1 MRLVLDRLVIREVLP
16 PSLMGFFVY
25 TFLLVMRGLFS
36 LMEQVFVRGV
46 AGADALRIL
55 GASLPHVMVLTIPMA
70 FLFGVLIAMGR
81 LTADNE
87 IIALQAAGIPARR
100 LLRPVLFLGLLLFG
114 VNAWI
119 YLDVLPRSNREMRQ
133 LKTDVFTTAKN
144 LGRIEPRVFYEEFPN
159 LLLYVDDVD
168 PDTSVWRNVFVYD
181 SSGTDEERLILARRG
196 RVISVS
202 GSSRSGAQTA
212 SNGASDPWLLL
223 EDVVTH
229 HIDRRKP
236 ETYRTTDTQEQR
248 IRPRLTGQ
256 GTTRVDVGVRE
267 RSTPELL
274 TFLQGGDLAGSRD
287 AADPERRPT
296 LEIQAAL
303 ELHQRLA
310 IPAASLVF
318 GLLAVPLGIGSRAGG
333 RGRGF
338 VLSLGV
344 VLLYYILLNNGEI
357 QALEG
362 RIPAWSGIWLP
373 NLVLTV
379 VALVLMRR
387 MGRWL
392 GERQGRGNLVH
403 HIRSR
408 WRAWRTERR
417 QARGRQDEDI
427 GGLTGSIPVA
437 LQRRRYGAGFP
448 TMLDRYVTRRLVAPI
463 LFVLLST
470 VSLYVIVDLTDHLDE
485 MSANKPPL
493 SVIVG
498 YYWNLIPQ
506 AVMDVLP
513 LALMIGVLIVL
524 TVLERQLELTALK
537 AAGVS
542 LYRLVV
548 PILLIGGLG
557 VGSMWVLGESVV
569 PLANSR
575 ASKLLDRIK
584 GRETTR
590 SYLTTDRQWLVSRD
604 ETSFYNFLRYD
615 DDAQAVIR
623 FTMFSVDE
631 AMRLRFHLVA
641 PRLLYRDGRW
651 IADAGWYRRIDAD
664 GTDHY
669 HTIETPFEVDVAEDP
684 TYFGQEYRRPSEM
697 TVGEMGKY
705 LTALRESGYQPDRLS
720 VRWHQKFAY
729 PLSAFIMVLLAL
741 PYGLNRGGRRVTT
754 MQSVAIALAVG
765 IGYFILVAAFE
776 KMGEA
781 GLLPPMVGAWG
792 PVVLS
797 LLWAFNRL
805 TMLRT

>member
-46 AGADALRIL
+46 AAADAFRIL
-55 GASLPHVMVLTIPMA
+55 GASLPHVVVLTIPMA

-81 LTADNE
+81 LTSDNE
-87 IIALQAAGIPARR
+87 IIAMQAAGIPARR
-100 LLRPVLFLGLLLFG
+100 LLRAVTLLGALLFAL
-114 VNAWI
+114 NAWI

-181 SSGTDEERLILARRG
+181 TSGRDEERLILARRG
-196 RVISVS
+196 RVLSGPGGS
-202 GSSRSGAQTA
+202 TGSQSASGGSSE
-212 SNGASDPWLLL
+212 PWLLL

-248 IRPRLTGQ
+248 IRPRLSGQ

-267 RSTPELL
+267 RSTAELVS
-274 TFLQGGDLAGSRD
+274 FLRGGELQGSRD
-287 AADPERRPT
+287 ASDPERRPT
-296 LEIQAAL
+296 MEIQAAL
-303 ELHQRLA
+303 ELHQRFA

-344 VLLYYILLNNGEI
+344 VLLYYIMLNNGEI
-357 QALEG
+357 QALAG
-362 RIPAWSGIWLP
+362 RIPAWLGIWLP
-373 NLVLTV
+373 NLVLV
-379 VALVLMRR
+379 IVALALMRR

-392 GERQGRGNLVH
+392 GERQGRDNIVRRL
-403 HIRSR
+403 RNR
-408 WRAWRTERR
+408 WRAWRAQRR
-417 QARGRQDEDI
+417 QARGRQDEAID
-427 GGLTGSIPVA
+427 GLTGSIPVA

-448 TMLDRYVTRRLVAPI
+448 TMLDRYVSRRLATPI

-493 SVIVG
+493 SVVVG
-498 YYWNLIPQ
+498 YYWNLVPQ
-506 AVMDVLP
+506 AAMDVLP
-513 LALMIGVLIVL
+513 LALMIGVLILL

-548 PILLIGGLG
+548 PILLIGALG
-557 VGSMWVLGESVV
+557 VGAMWLLGESVV

-590 SYLTTDRQWLVSRD
+590 TYLATDRQWLVSRD

-615 DDAQAVIR
+615 DDSQAVIR
-623 FTMFSVDE
+623 FTMFTVDDG
-631 AMRLRFHLVA
+631 MRLRFHLVA
-641 PRLLYRDGRW
+641 PRLLYREGRW

-669 HTIETPFEVDVAEDP
+669 QKIETPFEVDVAEDP

-697 TVGEMGKY
+697 TVGELGRY
-705 LTALRESGYQPDRLS
+705 ITALRESGYQPDRLS

-805 TMLRT
+805 TVLRT

>member
-46 AGADALRIL
+46 AAADAFRIL
-55 GASLPHVMVLTIPMA
+55 GSSLPHVVVLTIPMA

-81 LTADNE
+81 LNSDNE

-100 LLRPVLFLGLLLFG
+100 LLRPVIFLGVILFA
-114 VNAWI
+114 VNAWV
-119 YLDVLPRSNREMRQ
+119 YLEVLPRSNREMRQ
-133 LKTDVFTTAKN
+133 LKTEVFTTAKN

-181 SSGTDEERLILARRG
+181 TSGSDEERLILARRG
-196 RVISVS
+196 RVIAAPAGAGPRT
-202 GSSRSGAQTA
+202 GSIGS
-212 SNGASDPWLLL
+212 SDPWLLL

-256 GTTRVDVGVRE
+256 GTARVDVGVRE
-267 RSTPELL
+267 RSTPELVH
-274 TFLQGGDLAGSRD
+274 FLQGGDLEGSRD
-287 AADPERRPT
+287 ATDPERRPT

-344 VLLYYILLNNGEI
+344 VLLYYIMLNNGEI

-362 RIPAWSGIWLP
+362 RIPAWLGIWLP
-373 NLVLTV
+373 NLALTIG
-379 VALVLMRR
+379 ALLLIRR

-392 GERQGRGNLVH
+392 GERQGRDNLVRRV
-403 HIRSR
+403 RSR
-408 WRAWRTERR
+408 WRTWRTTRR
-417 QARGRQDEDI
+417 HARGREDEDI

-448 TMLDRYVTRRLVAPI
+448 TMLDRYVTRRLAAPI

-485 MSANKPPL
+485 MSANKPPV
-493 SVIVG
+493 SVVVG
-498 YYWNLIPQ
+498 YYWNLVPQ
-506 AVMDVLP
+506 AVIDVLP
-513 LALMIGVLIVL
+513 LALMIGVLILL
-524 TVLERQLELTALK
+524 TVLERQMELTALK

-548 PILLIGGLG
+548 PILLVGALG
-557 VGSMWVLGESVV
+557 VGSMWILGESVV
-569 PLANSR
+569 PRANTR

-590 SYLTTDRQWLVSRD
+590 TYLATDRQWLVSRD
-604 ETSFYNFLRYD
+604 GTSFYNFLRYD

-631 AMRLRFHLVA
+631 AMRLRFQLVA

-651 IADAGWYRRIDAD
+651 LADAGWYRRIDID

-669 HTIETPFEVDVAEDP
+669 QKIETPFEVDVAEDP
-684 TYFGQEYRRPSEM
+684 SYFGQEYRRPSEM
-697 TVGEMGKY
+697 TVGELRRY
-705 LTALRESGYQPDRLS
+705 LVALRESGYQPDRLS

-754 MQSVAIALAVG
+754 MQGVAIALAVG

-805 TMLRT
+805 TVLRT

>member
-25 TFLLVMRGLFS
+25 TFLLVMRGMFS

-46 AGADALRIL
+46 PAAEAFRIL
-55 GASLPHVMVLTIPMA
+55 GASLPHVIVLTIPMA

-81 LTADNE
+81 LTSDNE

-100 LLRPVLFLGLLLFG
+100 LLRPVVLLGVVLTA
-114 VNAWI
+114 VNAWV

-144 LGRIEPRVFYEEFPN
+144 VGRIEPRVFYEEFPN

-168 PDTSVWRNVFVYD
+168 PETSVWRNVFVYD
-181 SSGTDEERLILARRG
+181 TSGTDEERLILARRG
-196 RVISVS
+196 RVISAQAAPGPRTGAN
-202 GSSRSGAQTA
+202 GSA
-212 SNGASDPWLLL
+212 DPWLLL
-223 EDVVTH
+223 DDVVTH

-267 RSTPELL
+267 RSTPELVR
-274 TFLQGGDLAGSRD
+274 FLRGGGLEGSRD
-287 AADPERRPT
+287 AGDPERRPK

-303 ELHQRLA
+303 ELHQRIA

-344 VLLYYILLNNGEI
+344 VLLYYIMLNNGEM

-362 RIPAWSGIWLP
+362 RIPSWLGMWLP
-373 NLVLTV
+373 NLVLTLA
-379 VALVLMRR
+379 ALVLMRR

-392 GERQGRGNLVH
+392 GERQGRDNLVRR
-403 HIRSR
+403 IRSR
-408 WRAWRTERR
+408 WRAWRARR
-417 QARGRQDEDI
+417 REARGRQDDDI

-448 TMLDRYVTRRLVAPI
+448 TMLDRYVTRRLAAPI

-485 MSANKPPL
+485 MSANDPPL
-493 SVIVG
+493 AVIVG

-513 LALMIGVLIVL
+513 LALMIGVLILL

-548 PILLIGGLG
+548 PILLIGALG
-557 VGSMWVLGESVV
+557 VAAMWALGEAIV
-569 PLANSR
+569 PRANSR
-575 ASKLLDRIK
+575 SSKLLDVIR

-590 SYLTTDRQWLVSRD
+590 TYLATDRQWLVSRD
-604 ETSFYNFLRYD
+604 ESSFYNFLRYD
-615 DDAQAVIR
+615 EDDKAVMR
-623 FTMFSVDE
+623 FTMFTVDE
-631 AMRLRFHLVA
+631 AMRLRFHLVT
-641 PRLLYRDGRW
+641 PRLLYRNGRW
-651 IADAGWYRRIDAD
+651 IADAGWYRTIDVD

-669 HTIETPFEVDVAEDP
+669 QKIETPLEVDVAEDP

-697 TVGEMGKY
+697 TVGELRTY
-705 LTALRESGYQPDRLS
+705 ITALRESGYQPDRLS

-765 IGYFILVAAFE
+765 IGYFILVAAFL

-781 GLLPPMVGAWG
+781 GLLPPVVGAWG

-805 TMLRT
+805 TTLRT